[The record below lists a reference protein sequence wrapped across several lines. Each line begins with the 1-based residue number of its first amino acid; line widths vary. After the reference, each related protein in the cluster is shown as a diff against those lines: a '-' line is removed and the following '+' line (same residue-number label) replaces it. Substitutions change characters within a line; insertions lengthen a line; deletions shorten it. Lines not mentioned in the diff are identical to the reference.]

1 MPNNRPMALITGAS
15 CGIGEA
21 LAHCFAAGGHDL
33 VLVAR
38 SADKL
43 RALARRLEEK
53 HQILVSVMPADLAQ
67 PDGVSRLCTA
77 LQRKRRVR
85 DVLVNRAATLASRST
100 PKWLLRRVGGLL
112 ARRAG

>member
-21 LAHCFAAGGHDL
+21 LAHCFAAAGHDL

-43 RALARRLEEK
+43 RALALQLEGK

-67 PDGVSRLCTA
+67 PDGVSCLCKA
-77 LQRKRRVR
+77 LQRKRRVP
-85 DVLVNRAATLASRST
+85 DVLVNCVATLASRST